1 MIHKWITFDLD
12 GTIMQ
17 NPFMTHVF
25 PEVQRLITNKNK
37 DLIQCIDAFVA
48 EHQQRLRESK
58 YVEAYDWEEIVAT
71 YTRLND
77 LDISLNVEE
86 TVKKYCVPGAIYL
99 LEEGIIEVLQKLRQ
113 RGYSLAVVTNGF
125 SIFQLPVMDA
135 LGLTPYFD
143 RILTPDKVGYAKP
156 DIRVF
161 TVHGEIIAHVGDRLD
176 QDVIP
181 ANTLGVK
188 AIWINRSLP
197 SHLSHVKPELRAR
210 AEGIDDIL
218 LTKLRKETQV
228 RLSSVP
234 VEAIPTH
241 IIFRI
246 TELLDVLV

>member
-1 MIHKWITFDLD
+1 
-12 GTIMQ
+12 MQ
-17 NPFMTHVF
+17 NPFMSHVF
-25 PEVQRLITNKNK
+25 PEVQRLISNKNK
-37 DLIQCIDAFVA
+37 NLENCIDAIVA
-48 EHQQRLRESK
+48 EHKYRLSQSK
-58 YVEAYDWEEIVAT
+58 YVEAYDWEEIVAS
-71 YTRLND
+71 YTRLNE
-77 LDISLNVEE
+77 LNISLNVEE
-86 TVKKYCVPGAIYL
+86 TVKKYCVPDAIYL
-99 LEEGIIEVLQKLRQ
+99 LEEEIIEVLQKLRQ

-143 RILTPDKVGYAKP
+143 RILTPDTVGYAKP

-161 TVHGEIIAHVGDRLD
+161 TVLGEIIAHVGDRLD
-176 QDVIP
+176 HDVIP
-181 ANTLGVK
+181 ANTLGAK

-218 LTKLRKETQV
+218 LTKLRKESQAQ
-228 RLSSVP
+228 LSFVP

-246 TELLDVLV
+246 TELLDFLV